1 MPAPCAPRST
11 GPQDR
16 MARQTSAR
24 RHWPRPTPYR
34 RGSPDTPSP
43 RGSTSWDHDPS
54 ASPDLRSSVAYWRRP
69 GSGSHRL
76 QNLRH
81 QPDRP
86 RCTPRQPVRTRGGK
100 HPLRENVRC
109 EPARTPND
117 PGSHPQ
123 YRACRTID
131 RRGSPALHGRSVV
144 PSGSQTHTPRPASGS
159 SIPDRSMGDPS
170 TSNEVLVRREA
181 RTDRG
186 QHRSF
191 EPNDLREPRRPDE
204 TRKTVDLGHS
214 SDGPSWIDLAEIR
227 VNTTESRFAA
237 CLN

>member
-1 MPAPCAPRST
+1 MPAPCGRQSTAPR
-11 GPQDR
+11 DR
-16 MARQTSAR
+16 TARQTSAQR
-24 RHWPRPTPYR
+24 RWPLPTPYR

-100 HPLRENVRC
+100 HPLHENARSG
-109 EPARTPND
+109 PARMPND

-123 YRACRTID
+123 YRACRTSD
-131 RRGSPALHGRSVV
+131 RQGSPALHGRSAA
-144 PSGSQTHTPRPASGS
+144 PNGSQRHTQRPASGPS
-159 SIPDRSMGDPS
+159 TPDRSMGDPW
-170 TSNEVLVRREA
+170 TSNEVLVHCEA
-181 RTDRG
+181 RTDRERR
-186 QHRSF
+186 RSS

-204 TRKTVDLGHS
+204 TRRTADLGHS

-227 VNTTESRFAA
+227 VSTTESRFAA
-237 CLN
+237 SLN